1 MVRYFYVREM
11 KKAFTLI
18 ELLVVIA
25 IISILVGLL
34 LPALSKAKSKV
45 KTINCLSNFRQ
56 LGIGWQLYSDS
67 NEGKMLPGRFANL
80 GGGITNP
87 DNLYDVGNGKKYRPR
102 WIAFMGMYVGVYGFN
117 NPNLENDRQDYDSK
131 VYVCPTVPQRADER
145 NSSYGYNYQFLGNA
159 RMRDGKYFRFP
170 VKQSWVTAAS
180 STVVAADCIGTAANY
195 PVEERTAYENDGKSL
210 SGLSNHGWTLDP
222 PSLNIN
228 SDRGTG
234 DVASPRT
241 AVDPRH
247 NTRSNAVFT
256 DGHVETK
263 TPEDFGYARDK
274 FGVYLDNGSNVYFSG
289 KGVNL
294 PSPNKP

>member
-1 MVRYFYVREM
+1 M
-11 KKAFTLI
+11 KRGFTLI

-25 IISILVGLL
+25 IISILTGLL

-67 NEGKMLPGRFANL
+67 NEDKMLPGRFANL

-117 NPNLENDRQDYDSK
+117 NPILENDRQDYDSK
-131 VYVCPTVPQRADER
+131 VYTCPSTPNRSDER

-159 RMRDGKYFRFP
+159 RMRDGKYYRFP

-180 STVVAADCIGTAANY
+180 STVIAGDCLGTASNY
-195 PVEERTAYENDGKSL
+195 PEEERTSYENDGKSL
-210 SGLSNHGWTLDP
+210 TSLSNHGWTLDP
-222 PSLNIN
+222 PNLHVN

-234 DVASPRT
+234 DSASPRT

-247 NTRSNAVFT
+247 ALRSNVVFV
-256 DGHVETK
+256 DGHAETL
-263 TPEDFGYARDK
+263 TPENLGYVRDK
-274 FGVYLDNGSNVYFSG
+274 YGMFLDNGSNVNFSG
-289 KGVNL
+289 KGINL
-294 PSPNKP
+294 PAPNKP